1 MKAATA
7 TCFAAT
13 VTAGVTLLGGTSI
26 VLAQDQAKPNI
37 LFIVSDDTGYG
48 DLGPY
53 GGGEGRGMP
62 TPNIDKLADE
72 GHDLLFLLCP
82 AELHARPR
90 RHADRAHSEPQRH
103 DHRGLPGPGRR
114 PAGGGMDAGLG
125 AEARRL
131 QDLLHRQ
138 MASRRGGLRAAERPG
153 LRRDE
158 VLRPLSPQRLHL
170 CRSDLVPGHAR
181 RTARDVPEGDQGRA
195 VGQGRRDRRRRI
207 SRSTASTSTRP

>member
-1 MKAATA
+1 MPDHNLNRSIPDGPPSAGKQGSRNGRLARYAGALIGATSLVSITLA
-7 TCFAAT
+7 GSAFAQ
-13 VTAGVTLLGGTSI
+13 SS
-26 VLAQDQAKPNI
+26 KPNI

-62 TPNIDKLADE
+62 TPNIDRLADE
-72 GHDLLFLLCP
+72 GHDLLLLLRP

-90 RHADRAHSEPQRH
+90 RHADRPHPEPQRH

-114 PAGGGMDAGLG
+114 ASGGRMDAGLG
-125 AEARRL
+125 AEAGRL

-138 MASRRGGLRAAERPG
+138 VASRRGRLCAAQRPG

-158 VLRPLSPQRLHL
+158 VCRALSPQCLHL
-170 CRSDLVPGHAR
+170 CRSDLVPGHGPRNCAR
-181 RTARDVPEGDQGRA
+181 CS
-195 VGQGRRDRRRRI
+195 RR
-207 SRSTASTSTRP
+207 